1 MGKEQNINKIF
12 KILKK
17 ENPSPTTE
25 LYYKDVFTLLVAVVL
40 SAQSTDK
47 GVNKVT
53 EKLFKKADTPEKM
66 YKLGILK
73 IKNLIKNI
81 GLFNSKAKNV
91 FLLSKKLIEEFNS
104 VVPDNRDE
112 LIKLPGVGRKTANV
126 ILNTYFNKPFIA
138 VDTHLFRLGNRI
150 GLAKGKNVLEVE
162 NNYLK
167 IIPNWAMKDAHHWL
181 ILHGRYVC
189 KARNPECNVCKIKEF
204 CEFFKKEIYYG

>member
-1 MGKEQNINKIF
+1 MNKNNIEKIF
-12 KILKK
+12 YRFNKLNPNPKTDLKFK
-17 ENPSPTTE
+17 TKFE
-25 LYYKDVFTLLVAVVL
+25 LLISVIL
-40 SAQSTDK
+40 SAQATDK
-47 GVNKVT
+47 SVNKVT
-53 EKLFKKADTPEKM
+53 KELFKNYNTPEKIS
-66 YKLGILK
+66 KLGESRLKKK
-73 IKNLIKNI
+73 IKTI
-81 GLFNSKAKNV
+81 GLFNEKAKNII
-91 FLLSKKLIEEFNS
+91 LTSKILKSSYNS
-104 VVPDNRDE
+104 RVPSQFKE

>member
-66 YKLGILK
+66 YKLGISK

-189 KARNPECNVCKIKEF
+189 KARNPECNVCKKKEF

>member
-17 ENPSPTTE
+17 ENPSPTSE

-66 YKLGILK
+66 YKLGISK

>member
-66 YKLGILK
+66 HKLGISK

-189 KARNPECNVCKIKEF
+189 KARNPECNVCKIREF

>member
-66 YKLGILK
+66 YKLGISK
-73 IKNLIKNI
+73 IKTLIKNI

>member
-25 LYYKDVFTLLVAVVL
+25 LNYKDVFTLLVAVVL

>member
-1 MGKEQNINKIF
+1 MGTVQNINKIF

-66 YKLGILK
+66 YKLGISK

>member
-66 YKLGILK
+66 HKLGISK

-204 CEFFKKEIYYG
+204 CEFFKKEVFYG

>member
-25 LYYKDVFTLLVAVVL
+25 LYYKDVYTLLVAVVL

-66 YKLGILK
+66 YKLGISK

-189 KARNPECNVCKIKEF
+189 KARNPECNVCKIREF

>member
-1 MGKEQNINKIF
+1 MGKEENINKIF

-25 LYYKDVFTLLVAVVL
+25 LNYKDVFTLLVAVVL

-53 EKLFKKADTPEKM
+53 KKLFKKANTHEKM
-66 YKLGILK
+66 HKLGISK